1 MDYKILIADDE
12 PEIRNLLRLYL
23 ENENYHVIEAEDGQ
37 RALDLLRAEQPAL
50 CILDIMM
57 PKMDG
62 ISVLKKL
69 RAMGNPIPILML
81 TAKSEIDDKVLGLDS
96 GANDYLT
103 KPFDMEELIARI
115 VSLIRRYTRFNQPD
129 GAVQKLVFD
138 GLEIDPEARLV
149 TAENGTLE
157 LPPKEFD
164 LLLYCA
170 KNQGKILTKKQIY
183 ENVWGDEYLYDD
195 SNIMAVISRLRKKL
209 EAAPSSPKYIQT
221 IKGIGYRFNKE
232 V

>member
-1 MDYKILIADDE
+1 M
-12 PEIRNLLRLYL
+12 
-23 ENENYHVIEAEDGQ
+23 ENRSLVIQ
-37 RALDLLRAEQPAL
+37 
-50 CILDIMM
+50 
-57 PKMDG
+57 
-62 ISVLKKL
+62 V
-69 RAMGNPIPILML
+69 
-81 TAKSEIDDKVLGLDS
+81 KSETEVASYDYIDVVR
-96 GANDYLT
+96 
-103 KPFDMEELIARI
+103 EIE
-115 VSLIRRYTRFNQPD
+115 
-129 GAVQKLVFD
+129 
-138 GLEIDPEARLV
+138 LEIDPEARLV
-149 TAENGTLE
+149 TAENGTFE

-183 ENVWGDEYLYDD
+183 ENVWGDEYFYDD